1 MSDTRPVATSQAD
14 AVDAAWTDRYTT
26 AMANT
31 FGPPRRVLVRASG
44 TQVWDAD
51 GRQYTDFLSGIAVNV
66 LGHCHPAVV
75 AALSGQASSLDHI
88 SNFFASQPQ
97 IRLAEALTQL
107 VTAAAPG
114 TPARV
119 FFANSGTEA
128 NEAAFKLTRLTGRHR
143 IIAMEGSFHGRT
155 LGALALTSKPAYREP
170 FAPLPGDVA
179 FVPYGDTDALVAVMD
194 DTVAAVIVEPVQ
206 GENGVV
212 PAPPGFLADVR
223 ALTTK
228 VGALMWVDEVQT
240 GMGRCGEWFVSV
252 ADGVTPDIV
261 TVAKGLGNG
270 FPIGACLAIGPA
282 AGLFK
287 PGSHG
292 STFGGNPVGAAV
304 GLAVLHTIEHDGL
317 LVNARE
323 LGDYL
328 AQAVMALHNPMVS
341 QVRGRGLLRGI
352 VLNRPVAAAVN
363 DALLDA
369 GWIVNAPHEDV
380 LRIAPPLIVTRAE
393 LDGFAKA
400 LDGVLTLLESE
411 E

>member
-1 MSDTRPVATSQAD
+1 MSDNQVVARD
-14 AVDAAWTDRYTT
+14 GAAGALWTGRYTT

-51 GRQYTDFLSGIAVNV
+51 GRAYTDFLSGIAVNV

-97 IRLAEALTQL
+97 IRLAEALVQL
-107 VTAAAPG
+107 VTAASPG
-114 TPARV
+114 APARV

-128 NEAAFKLTRLTGRHR
+128 NEAGFKLTRLTGRTR

-155 LGALALTSKPAYREP
+155 MGALALTSKAAYRQP
-170 FAPLPGDVA
+170 FEPLPGDVT
-179 FVPYGDTDALVAVMD
+179 FVPYGDADALADVID

-212 PAPPGFLADVR
+212 QAPPGFLSDVR
-223 ALTTK
+223 RLTTK
-228 VGALMWVDEVQT
+228 AGALMWVDEVQT

-270 FPIGACLAIGPA
+270 FPIGACLAVGPA
-282 AGLFK
+282 AGLFT

-304 GLAVLHTIEHDGL
+304 ALAVLHTIEHDGL
-317 LVNARE
+317 LARSRE
-323 LGDYL
+323 LGQHL
-328 AQAVMALHNPMVS
+328 VQAVMVTGNPDIVE
-341 QVRGRGLLRGI
+341 VRGCGLLRGI
-352 VLNRPVAAAVN
+352 VLARPIAAAVN
-363 DALLDA
+363 SALLDA
-369 GWIVNAPHEDV
+369 GWIINAPRDNV
-380 LRIAPPLIVTRAE
+380 LRIAPPLIVTEAE
-393 LDGFAKA
+393 LDDFARA
-400 LDGVLTLLESE
+400 LDGVLKSLESE
-411 E
+411 K

>member
-1 MSDTRPVATSQAD
+1 MTD
-14 AVDAAWTDRYTT
+14 WIDRYTT
-26 AMANT
+26 AMTNT
-31 FGPPRRVLVRASG
+31 FGPPRAVLVGAAG

-51 GRQYTDFLSGIAVNV
+51 GHQYTDFLSGIAVNV

-75 AALSGQASSLDHI
+75 RALSRQAATLDHI

-97 IRLAEALTQL
+97 IRLAEKLESL
-107 VTAAAPG
+107 VTAASPG

-119 FFANSGTEA
+119 FFANSGAEA
-128 NEAAFKLTRLTGRHR
+128 NEAGFKLTRLTGRTR

-155 LGALALTSKPAYREP
+155 LGALALTSKLAYRRP
-170 FAPLPGDVA
+170 FEPLPGDVS
-179 FVPYGDTDALVAVMD
+179 FVPYGDTTALAAALD
-194 DTVAAVIVEPVQ
+194 ETVAAVIVEPVQ

-212 PAPPGFLADVR
+212 PAPPGFLAQVR

-228 VGALMWVDEVQT
+228 AGALMWVDEVQT

-270 FPIGACLAIGPA
+270 FPIGACLALGPA
-282 AGLFK
+282 ASLFT

-304 GLAVLHTIEHDGL
+304 GLAVLQTIEQEDL
-317 LVNARE
+317 LARSRE

-328 AQAVMALHNPMVS
+328 AQAVTALNNPGIVE
-341 QVRGRGLLRGI
+341 VRGRGLLRGI
-352 VLNRPVAAAVN
+352 VLAQPIAAAVN
-363 DALLDA
+363 DAMLDA
-369 GWIVNAPHEDV
+369 GWIINAPHDDV
-380 LRIAPPLIVTRAE
+380 LRIAPPLIVVE
-393 LDGFAKA
+393 EDLDAFAMA
-400 LDGVLTLLESE
+400 LDGVLNKLGSGA
-411 E
+411 